1 MRAVLESLPPNSS
14 YPSARTGRELAL
26 TGQHALVV
34 RKDLDLDLPVETEVT
49 PPPWQ
54 RPEWQQLWLAL
65 QKEDWRTLALV
76 PSGDMPDGFTLEV
89 AVSLVHTGSVHLG
102 APIRIADATDVS
114 LGHLRQ
120 FIEELTELR
129 DGGDR
134 VIVALGPV
142 KGAATTVPIAQAS
155 DRSLLCIPL
164 EVSKVKDAKT
174 TIKAVGPKHFV
185 GSAVFEVG

>member
-1 MRAVLESLPPNSS
+1 MEPSPPESSRALPS
-14 YPSARTGRELAL
+14 RTGRELAL

-34 RKDLDLDLPVETEVT
+34 RKDAELDLPFEAEVL

-65 QKEDWRTLALV
+65 QNEDWRTLALI
-76 PSGDMPDGFTLEV
+76 PSGDMPSGFTLEV

-120 FIEELTELR
+120 FVEELKALR
-129 DGGDR
+129 ESGDR
-134 VIVALGPV
+134 VLVALGPV
-142 KGAATTVPIAQAS
+142 KAAATTVAIAQAS
-155 DRSLLCIPL
+155 DRALLCVPL
-164 EVSKVKDAKT
+164 EVSKVKDARS
-174 TIKAVGPKHFV
+174 TIKSVGAKHFV
-185 GSAVFEVG
+185 GSAVFQV

>member
-1 MRAVLESLPPNSS
+1 METPPSESGYPQSS
-14 YPSARTGRELAL
+14 RTGRELAL

-34 RKDLDLDLPVETEVT
+34 RRDTDLDLPFEPEIT

-65 QKEDWRTLALV
+65 QNEDWRTLALI
-76 PSGDMPDGFTLEV
+76 PSGEMPAGFTLEV

-120 FIEELTELR
+120 FVEELKTLR
-129 DGGDR
+129 EGGDR

-142 KGAATTVPIAQAS
+142 KSAATTVAIAQAA

-164 EVSKVKDAKT
+164 EVSKVKDAKA
-174 TIKAVGPKHFV
+174 TIKAVGAKNFI
-185 GSAVFEVG
+185 GSAVFQV